1 VKLNAF
7 GILIRAYHQPH
18 FMQIVLLGK
27 TNVGKSTF
35 FSAATQTTAQIGN
48 YPFTTI
54 EPNVGIA
61 YVKTDCACKHF
72 AINHSHPLCINGTRY
87 IAIKLID
94 VAGLVPGAHEGKGL
108 GNKFL
113 DDARTAEVL
122 IHVVDASGS
131 TDIQGQSVPTGTH
144 NPLEDVKFVEEEFD
158 QWMKQ
163 ILQREW
169 QKLTRELDSKSGKV
183 IQAIAQRFSGLG
195 IDDYDVESVLHV
207 LNLHSKKPHDWNED
221 ELVSFVKTLRKRT
234 KPIIIAANKSDLCH
248 DLTILDE
255 FKKIHPTIACSAET
269 ELLLRKAAKNGIIEY
284 LPGEKSFKIKDG
296 INLNTQQQKAL
307 ELAGKVVSKLEGTGV
322 QQILDSAC
330 FDLLKLITVFPVE
343 DETKL
348 SNKNGEVLPDAK
360 LLRQGST
367 ARDMAKSIHQDL
379 ANGFLFAIDAK
390 TKQRVGAEHQLK
402 NGDVLKIVSTLS
414 RG

>member
-1 VKLNAF
+1 
-7 GILIRAYHQPH
+7 
-18 FMQIVLLGK
+18 MQIGLLGK

-54 EPNVGIA
+54 EPNMGIA
-61 YVKTDCACKHF
+61 YVKTTCACKHF
-72 AINHSHPLCINGTRY
+72 AITHIHPACINGIRY
-87 IAIKLID
+87 VAIKLID

-113 DDARTAEVL
+113 DDARISEAL
-122 IHVVDASGS
+122 IHVVDTSGS
-131 TDIQGQSVPTGTH
+131 TDSQGQPIPAGTH

-169 QKLTRELDSKSGKV
+169 QKLTRELESKSGKV

-195 IDDYDVESVLHV
+195 IDEYDVESVLHN
-207 LNLHSKKPHDWNED
+207 LNLHSKKPHDWNES
-221 ELVSFVKTLRKRT
+221 ELLTFVKTLRKRT

-248 DLTILDE
+248 DLNILNE
-255 FKKIHPTIACSAET
+255 FKKIHPAIACSSET

-284 LPGEKSFKIKDG
+284 LPGEKSFKVKDG
-296 INLNTQQQKAL
+296 INLNSQQKNAL
-307 ELAGKVVSKLEGTGV
+307 DLAEKVMSKLDGTGV
-322 QQILDSAC
+322 QQILDFAC

-348 SNKNGEVLPDAK
+348 SNKSGEVLPEAK
-360 LLRQGST
+360 LLRQGAT
-367 ARDMAKSIHQDL
+367 ARDLAKSIHQDL
-379 ANGFLFAIDAK
+379 ANGFLYAIDAK
-390 TKQRVGAEHQLK
+390 TKQRVGAEYQLK